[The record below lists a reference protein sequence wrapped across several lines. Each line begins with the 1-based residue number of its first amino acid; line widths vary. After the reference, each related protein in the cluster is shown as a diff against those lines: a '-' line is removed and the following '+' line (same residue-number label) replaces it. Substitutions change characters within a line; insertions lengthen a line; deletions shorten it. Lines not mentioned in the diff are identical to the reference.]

1 MVQQLHRLIYAL
13 AYGVAIIGGIVLSAL
28 ILMICA
34 SIMGRT
40 GATLLHSDLI
50 GGAFPDT
57 AARLLGLGIGAVKG
71 DYELLES
78 GMAFAVFAFLGLCQI
93 TSGHATVDVLTD
105 RLPDRA
111 RRLLQ
116 MGIEIA
122 FAAALVLIAVQLHDG
137 LQTQMRRGSVTFLL
151 QYPVWWS
158 YAAAFVPAVFAAA
171 VAVWMALVRTAEG
184 LLGRPLI
191 DPATGAHL

>member
-1 MVQQLHRLIYAL
+1 MVQPLHRFVYAL
-13 AYGVAIIGGIVLSAL
+13 SYGMAIIGGIVLTAL

-34 SIMGRT
+34 SINGRT
-40 GATLLHSDLI
+40 AAGFLHSGLMRDT
-50 GGAFPDT
+50 FPGLS
-57 AARLLGLGIGAVKG
+57 AWLQGLGFGAIRG

-93 TSGHATVDVLTD
+93 TAGHATVDILTD
-105 RLPDRA
+105 RLSDRP

-116 MGIEIA
+116 MVIEIA
-122 FAAALVLIAVQLHDG
+122 FAATLVLIAVQLHDG
-137 LQTQMRRGSVTFLL
+137 MQTQMRRGSVTFLL

-171 VAVWMALVRTAEG
+171 VAVYMALIRTAEG
-184 LLGRPLI
+184 LLNRPLI
-191 DPATGAHL
+191 DPAIGADL